1 VLLSLLQ
8 SWLNPA
14 LKYTTIEVA
23 NMFSK
28 LIDAAVNNRLL
39 VIFLLLGS
47 VGYAL
52 FVVPKLNLDAF
63 PDVTNVQVQINTEAQ
78 GLASEEVEQV
88 ITYPIE
94 AVMYALPDVEEVRS
108 ISRTGLSIVTVVF
121 KEGTD
126 IYFARQLV
134 FQKLQ
139 DVSQTVPVWAGTPK
153 VGPNTSGLGQVFQYI
168 LKSDVEANFD
178 AITLRALND
187 WVVKLML
194 MPVEGVTDILSY
206 GGEVRQYQ
214 VQINPEQ
221 LLSYGLHVDE
231 VVSAIEANNRNAG
244 GWYLP
249 QGDEQLV
256 IRGVG
261 WVPGGEDGLQAIA
274 AIPVKTVNGT
284 SVRVRD
290 VAVVE
295 FGGEIRQGAV
305 TMTERSENG
314 DIKQL
319 GEVVVGIVVKRFGA
333 NTKNTIND
341 VKSRLVI
348 VQKALPSG
356 VTIEP
361 FYDQSELID
370 KAVWTV
376 EKALLEA
383 FVLIIIVLLLFLMNV
398 RAATLV
404 LLSVPTSILAALAVM
419 QHYGISA
426 NLMSLGGLAI
436 AIGMMVD
443 GSVVMVENI
452 FKHLEKV
459 PDEKRSVALRV
470 TEASKEVA
478 RPVLFAVLII
488 LLVFTPLFALEGVEG
503 KMFTPMALS
512 ICFAM
517 FASLLV
523 AIFVMPVLATYVF
536 TKGIVHKDSPLLA
549 PIARAYH
556 DFLERA
562 LMARKVVIGGAA
574 MAFVLTLLTVPFLG
588 TEFVPELEEGT
599 LAIRITLAPSSS
611 LEFAKGVGEKLEKV
625 LINNFPEAIYV
636 SARTG
641 RSEIG
646 GDPEPVSN
654 VELFVGLKPVSEWT
668 SAGNREELQNLM
680 REKMEVVPGI
690 LISFTQPIA
699 MRVDELLSGV
709 KAALAIKLFGPDLKV
724 LAQKGREIETVAK
737 SVEGTR
743 DVEMEQIEGE
753 AQLVIRPDRSKLDR
767 FGIPV
772 DDVMTL
778 VADAIG
784 GASAGQV
791 ISGNERFD
799 IYVRL
804 AKNYRNNIEAIGS
817 LILQSPDGA
826 WVRLEDVAS
835 IGVEQGP
842 PMIKRDDVQRRVVIQ
857 SNIEGRDMGSIV
869 SELDQRIQS
878 EVNLP
883 PGYTVVFGGQFENQQ
898 RAQAKLMVVV
908 PLSLLMIFLLLYFA
922 FHSVGQAA
930 LIMLNVPMALI
941 GGILALLV
949 SGQYLSV
956 PSSIGFIALF
966 GVAVLNGVVL
976 VDAINRHLGD
986 SQDINEAIRNGAESR
1001 LRPVLMTA
1009 MIAALGLVPLLL
1021 ATGIGSE
1028 IQRPLAT
1035 VVVGGLV
1042 SSTLLTLFVLPCLYE
1057 RFSGSKVSANRGGW
1071 SPI

>member
-1 VLLSLLQ
+1 
-8 SWLNPA
+8 
-14 LKYTTIEVA
+14 
-23 NMFSK
+23 MSK
-28 LIDAAVNNRLL
+28 FIDMAVNNRLL
-39 VIFLLLGS
+39 ILMLLVGSMVYAIFI
-47 VGYAL
+47 
-52 FVVPKLNLDAF
+52 VPKLNLDAF

-78 GLASEEVEQV
+78 GLASEEVEQI

-94 AVMYALPDVEEVRS
+94 AVMYSLPDVEEVRS
-108 ISRTGLSIVTVVF
+108 ISKTGLSVITVVF

-139 DVSQTVPVWAGTPK
+139 DARQTVPTWAGTPK

-168 LKSDVEANFD
+168 IKSDPSAGYD
-178 AITLRALND
+178 ALTLRALND

-194 MPVEGVTDILSY
+194 MPVEGVTEILSY

-214 VQINPEQ
+214 VQINPEE
-221 LLSYGLHVDE
+221 LLSYGLHVND
-231 VVSAIEANNRNAG
+231 VVAAIEANNRNAG

-261 WVPGGEDGLQAIA
+261 WVPGGKDGLTAIA
-274 AIPVKTVNGT
+274 SIPVKTVNGT
-284 SVRVRD
+284 SIRVRD
-290 VAVVE
+290 VAKVE
-295 FGGEIRQGAV
+295 FGGEIRQGSV
-305 TMTERSENG
+305 TMMERVDDGS
-314 DIKQL
+314 IKQL
-319 GEVVVGIVVKRFGA
+319 GEVVVGIVLKRFGA
-333 NTKNTIND
+333 NTKNTIDD
-341 VKSRLVI
+341 VKERLKI
-348 VQKALPSG
+348 VQKSMPKG
-356 VTIEP
+356 VTIQP

-383 FVLIIIVLLLFLMNV
+383 FVLIIIILFLFLMNV
-398 RAATLV
+398 RAAALV
-404 LLSVPTSILAALAVM
+404 LLSVPISVLAALAVM

-459 PDEKRSVALRV
+459 KEGDHGIALRI
-470 TEASKEVA
+470 TEASKEVV

-523 AIFVMPVLATYVF
+523 AIFIMPVLATFVF
-536 TKGIVHKDSPLLA
+536 TKGIVHKESPVLA
-549 PIARAYH
+549 PIAQGYH
-556 DFLERA
+556 RLLGSA
-562 LMARKVVIGGAA
+562 LNARKKVIAGAA
-574 MAFVLTLLTVPFLG
+574 IAFVLTIAIVPFLG

-599 LAIRITLAPSSS
+599 LAIRVTLAPSSS
-611 LEFAKGVGEKLEKV
+611 LSYAKDMGEKLERV
-625 LINNFPEAIYV
+625 LIEHFPEVTYV
-636 SARTG
+636 SARVG
-641 RSEIG
+641 RAEIG

-654 VELFVGLKPVSEWT
+654 VELFVGLKPVKEWV
-668 SAGNREELQNLM
+668 SADDRPALQKLM
-680 REKMEVVPGI
+680 RKEMDVVPGI
-690 LISFTQPIA
+690 LVAFTQPIA
-699 MRVDELLSGV
+699 MRVDELISGV

-724 LAQKGREIETVAK
+724 LAEMGKKIEALTK
-737 SVEGTR
+737 NVEGTR
-743 DVEMEQIEGE
+743 DVAMEQIEGE
-753 AQLVIRPDRSKLDR
+753 AQLVVRPNRAKLDR
-767 FGIPV
+767 YGISV
-772 DDVMTL
+772 DDVMSL

-784 GASAGQV
+784 GANAGQV
-791 ISGNERFD
+791 ISGNERYN

-804 AKNYRNNIEAIGS
+804 AKDFRDSPEAIGG
-817 LILQSPDGA
+817 LILQAPDGA
-826 WVRLEDVAS
+826 WVRLEDVAD
-835 IGVEQGP
+835 IGIEQGP

-857 SNIEGRDMGSIV
+857 SNVEGRDMGSLV
-869 SELDQRIQS
+869 AELDRRIQD
-878 EVNLP
+878 EIDLP
-883 PGYTVVFGGQFENQQ
+883 AGYTVVFGGQFENQQ
-898 RAQAKLMVVV
+898 RAQAKLMIVV
-908 PLSLLMIFLLLYFA
+908 PLSLLMIFILLYFM
-922 FHSVGQAA
+922 FNSMGQAT

-941 GGILALLV
+941 GGILALWA

-976 VDAINRHLGD
+976 VDAINRHRHD
-986 SQDINEAIRNGAESR
+986 CKDIDEAIRHGAESR

-1009 MIAALGLVPLLL
+1009 MIAGFGLVPLLL

-1028 IQRPLAT
+1028 IQKPLAT
-1035 VVVGGLV
+1035 VVVGGLL
-1042 SSTLLTLFVLPCLYE
+1042 SSTLLTLFVLPCLYK
-1057 RFSGSKVSANRGGW
+1057 RFSREEV
-1071 SPI
+1071 

>member
-1 VLLSLLQ
+1 
-8 SWLNPA
+8 
-14 LKYTTIEVA
+14 
-23 NMFSK
+23 MFAK

-39 VIFLLLGS
+39 ILLLLLGS
-47 VGYAL
+47 MAYAI

-63 PDVTNVQVQINTEAQ
+63 PDVTNVQVQINTEAE
-78 GLASEEVEQV
+78 GLASEEVEQL

-108 ISRTGLSIVTVVF
+108 ISKTGLSVITVVF

-139 DVSQTVPVWAGTPK
+139 DASQTVPAWAGTPK
-153 VGPNTSGLGQVFQYI
+153 IGPNTSGLGQVFQYI
-168 LKSDVEANFD
+168 LKADPEAGFD
-178 AITLRALND
+178 ALTLRGLND

-194 MPVEGVTDILSY
+194 MPVEGVTEILSH

-214 VQINPEQ
+214 VQLNPEK
-221 LLSYGLHVDE
+221 LLSYDLHVDD
-231 VVSAIEANNRNAG
+231 VVTAIEANNRNAG

-261 WVPGGEDGLQAIA
+261 WVPGGEEGLAAIA
-274 AIPVKTVNGT
+274 AIPVKTVDGI
-284 SVRVRD
+284 SIRVRD
-290 VAVVE
+290 VASVE
-295 FGGEIRQGAV
+295 FGGEIRQGVV
-305 TMTERSENG
+305 TRTERLDDGS
-314 DIKQL
+314 IKQL
-319 GEVVVGIVVKRFGA
+319 GEVVVGIVMKRFGA
-333 NTKNTIND
+333 NTKNTIDD
-341 VKSRLVI
+341 VKSRLEI
-348 VQKALPSG
+348 VQKSMPEG
-356 VTIEP
+356 VTIQP
-361 FYDQSELID
+361 FYDQSDLID
-370 KAVWTV
+370 QAVWTV

-383 FVLIIIVLLLFLMNV
+383 FILIVIILLLFLMNV
-398 RAATLV
+398 RAAMLV
-404 LLSVPTSILAALAVM
+404 LLSVPISILAALAVM

-452 FKHLEKV
+452 FKHLEKTSKG
-459 PDEKRSVALRV
+459 DHGISLRI

-488 LLVFTPLFALEGVEG
+488 MLVFTPLFSLEGVEG

-536 TKGIVHKDSPLLA
+536 TKGVVHKDSPVLA

-556 DFLERA
+556 SLLQSA
-562 LMARKVVIGGAA
+562 LKRRKAVVGGAA
-574 MAFVLTLLTVPFLG
+574 AAFVATLMTVPFLG

-611 LEFAKGVGEKLEKV
+611 LGFAKDVGEKLEKV
-625 LINNFPEAIYV
+625 LIENFPETTYV

-641 RSEIG
+641 RGEIG

-654 VELFVGLKPVSEWT
+654 VELFVGLLPVSEWT
-668 SAGNREELQNLM
+668 SASNRKELQNLM
-680 REKMEVVPGI
+680 RKKMEVVPGI

-724 LAQKGREIETVAK
+724 LAAKGKEIEKLAR
-737 SVEGTR
+737 SVDGTR
-743 DVEMEQIEGE
+743 DVEMEQIAGE
-753 AQLVIRPDRSKLDR
+753 AQLVIHPDRSKLDR
-767 FGIPV
+767 YGIPV
-772 DDVMTL
+772 DDVMNL

-791 ISGNERFD
+791 ISGNERYD

-804 AKNYRNNIEAIGS
+804 AKDYRNNSEAIGS
-817 LILQSPDGA
+817 LILQAPDGA

-842 PMIKRDDVQRRVVIQ
+842 PMIKRDDVQRRIVIQ
-857 SNIEGRDMGSIV
+857 SNVEGRDMGSIV
-869 SELDQRIQS
+869 AELDQRIQN
-878 EVNLP
+878 EIELP
-883 PGYTVVFGGQFENQQ
+883 SGYTVVFGGQFENQQ
-898 RAQAKLMVVV
+898 RAQARLMIVV
-908 PLSLLMIFLLLYFA
+908 PLSLLMIFLLLYFM

-941 GGILALLV
+941 GGILALLA

-986 SQDINEAIRNGAESR
+986 CSDINKAIRSGAESR

-1009 MIAALGLVPLLL
+1009 MIAGLGLVPLLL

-1057 RFSGSKVSANRGGW
+1057 RFSNQVKRR
-1071 SPI
+1071 

>member
-1 VLLSLLQ
+1 
-8 SWLNPA
+8 
-14 LKYTTIEVA
+14 
-23 NMFSK
+23 MFSK

-39 VIFLLLGS
+39 ILLLLLGS
-47 VGYAL
+47 MAYAL

-78 GLASEEVEQV
+78 GLASEEVEQL

-108 ISRTGLSIVTVVF
+108 ISKTGLSVITVVF

-139 DVSQTVPVWAGTPK
+139 DASQTVPIWAGTAK
-153 VGPNTSGLGQVFQYI
+153 IGPNSSGLGQVFQYI
-168 LKSDVEANFD
+168 IKSDPDAGFD
-178 AITLRALND
+178 AMMLRSLND

-214 VQINPEQ
+214 VQLNPEQ
-221 LLSYGLHVDE
+221 LLSYNLHIDD
-231 VVSAIEANNRNAG
+231 VVKAIKANNRNAG
-244 GWYLP
+244 GWYLA

-261 WVPGGEDGLQAIA
+261 WVAGGTEGLKGIA
-274 AIPVKTVNGT
+274 AIPVKTVDGT
-284 SVRVRD
+284 SVRVSD
-290 VAVVE
+290 VATVG

-305 TMTERSENG
+305 TMTERDDDGKVTS
-314 DIKQL
+314 L
-319 GEVVVGIVVKRFGA
+319 GEVVVGIVLKRFGA
-333 NTKNTIND
+333 NTKNTIDD
-341 VKSRLVI
+341 VKSRLEI
-348 VQKALPSG
+348 VQKALPKG
-356 VTIEP
+356 VTIQP
-361 FYDQSELID
+361 FYDQSDLIN

-383 FVLIIIVLLLFLMNV
+383 FVLIIIVLFLFLMNM

-404 LLSVPTSILAALAVM
+404 LLSVPVSILTALGVM

-452 FKHLEKV
+452 FKHLEKT
-459 PDEKRSVALRV
+459 PAGDHGLINHQGIPLCI

-523 AIFVMPVLATYVF
+523 ALFVMPVLATYAF
-536 TKGIVHKDSPLLA
+536 TKGVVHKESPLLA
-549 PIARAYH
+549 PVSRAYH
-556 DFLERA
+556 GLLKAA
-562 LMARKVVIGGAA
+562 LKARKAVIGGAA
-574 MAFVLTLLTVPFLG
+574 AAFVLTLATVPFLG

-599 LAIRITLAPSSS
+599 LAIRITLAPSAS
-611 LEFAKGVGEKLEKV
+611 LAYARGVGEKLEHV
-625 LINNFPEAIYV
+625 LLSEFPEVTYA

-641 RSEIG
+641 RAEIG
-646 GDPEPVSN
+646 GDPEPASN
-654 VELFVGLKPVSEWT
+654 IEFYVGLKPVDEWT
-668 SAGNREELQNLM
+668 SASNRKELQSLM
-680 REKMEVVPGI
+680 RKKMEVVPGI

-724 LAQKGREIETVAK
+724 LAEMGKRIETVAK
-737 SVEGTR
+737 SVKGTR

-753 AQLVIRPDRSKLDR
+753 GQLVIRPDRSKLDQY
-767 FGIPV
+767 GIPV
-772 DDVMTL
+772 DDVMSL
-778 VADAIG
+778 VSDAIG

-791 ISGNERFD
+791 IQGNERYD

-804 AKNYRNNIEAIGS
+804 AKDYRHDIESIGS
-817 LILQSPDGA
+817 LILRSPSGA
-826 WVRLEDVAS
+826 WVRLEDVAT

-842 PMIKRDDVQRRVVIQ
+842 PMINRDDVQRRVVIQ
-857 SNIEGRDMGSIV
+857 SNVEGRDMGSLV
-869 SELDQRIQS
+869 AELDQRIQS
-878 EVNLP
+878 EVDLP

-898 RAQAKLMVVV
+898 RAQARLMVVV
-908 PLSLLMIFLLLYFA
+908 PLSLLLIFLLLYFA

-976 VDAINRHLGD
+976 VDAINRHLGEHELAD
-986 SQDINEAIRNGAESR
+986 AIRHGAESR

-1009 MIAALGLVPLLL
+1009 MIAALGLIPLLL

-1057 RFSGSKVSANRGGW
+1057 RFSSYRISTGQ
-1071 SPI
+1071 

>member
-1 VLLSLLQ
+1 
-8 SWLNPA
+8 
-14 LKYTTIEVA
+14 
-23 NMFSK
+23 MFSRI
-28 LIDAAVNNRLL
+28 IDIATHNRLL
-39 VIFLLLGS
+39 ILLLLLGS
-47 VGYAL
+47 MAYAM

-78 GLASEEVEQV
+78 GLASEEVEQL

-108 ISRTGLSIVTVVF
+108 ISKTGLSVITVVF

-139 DVSQTVPVWAGTPK
+139 DASQTVPVWAGTPK
-153 VGPNTSGLGQVFQYI
+153 IGPNTSGLGQVFQYI
-168 LKSDVEANFD
+168 IKSAPESDFD
-178 AITLRALND
+178 ALTLRALND

-194 MPVEGVTDILSY
+194 MPVEGVTEILSY

-214 VQINPEQ
+214 VQVNPER
-221 LLSYGLHVDE
+221 LLSYGLHVGD

-261 WVPGGEDGLQAIA
+261 WVPGGEDGLAAIA
-274 AIPVKTVNGT
+274 TIPVKTVGGI
-284 SVRVRD
+284 SIRVRD
-290 VAVVE
+290 VAQVE
-295 FGGEIRQGAV
+295 FGGQIRQGVV
-305 TMTERSENG
+305 TMTERLEDGTIN
-314 DIKQL
+314 QL
-319 GEVVVGIVVKRFGA
+319 GEVVVGIVMKRFGA
-333 NTKNTIND
+333 NTKNTIDD
-341 VKSRLVI
+341 VKSRLEI
-348 VQKALPSG
+348 VQKSMPEG
-356 VTIEP
+356 VTIQP
-361 FYDQSELID
+361 FYDQSDLID
-370 KAVWTV
+370 QAVWTV

-383 FVLIIIVLLLFLMNV
+383 FVLIVIILLLFLMNL
-398 RAATLV
+398 RAALLV
-404 LLSVPTSILAALAVM
+404 LLSVPISILAALAVM

-459 PDEKRSVALRV
+459 QHGDHGVALRIS
-470 TEASKEVA
+470 EASKEVA

-488 LLVFTPLFALEGVEG
+488 LLVFTPLFSLEGVEG
-503 KMFTPMALS
+503 KMFIPMALS

-523 AIFVMPVLATYVF
+523 ALFVMPVLATYVF
-536 TKGIVHKDSPLLA
+536 TKGVVHRKSPVLA

-556 DFLERA
+556 AMLKSA
-562 LMARKVVIGGAA
+562 LNMRKTVVAGAA
-574 MAFVLTLLTVPFLG
+574 LAFVATMATVPYLG

-599 LAIRITLAPSSS
+599 IAIRVTLAPSSS
-611 LEFAKGVGEKLEKV
+611 LAFAKDTGEKLERV
-625 LINNFPEAIYV
+625 LIENFPEVTYV

-641 RSEIG
+641 RAEIG

-654 VELFVGLKPVSEWT
+654 VEIFVGLLPVSEWT
-668 SAGNREELQNLM
+668 SATNRKALQSLM
-680 REKMEVVPGI
+680 REKMEVVPG
-690 LISFTQPIA
+690 LLVSFTQPIA

-724 LAQKGREIETVAK
+724 LAEKGKEIENLAR

-743 DVEMEQIEGE
+743 DVEMEQIAGE

-767 FGIPV
+767 YGIPV

-791 ISGNERFD
+791 IQGNERYD

-804 AKNYRNNIEAIGS
+804 DKNYRQNSEAIGS
-817 LILQSPDGA
+817 LILQSPGGA

-842 PMIKRDDVQRRVVIQ
+842 PMIKRDDVQRRIVIQ
-857 SNIEGRDMGSIV
+857 SNVEGRDMGSLV
-869 SELDQRIQS
+869 AELDQRIQS
-878 EVNLP
+878 EIDLP
-883 PGYTVVFGGQFENQQ
+883 TGYTVVFGGQFENQQ
-898 RAQAKLMVVV
+898 RAQAKLMIVV
-908 PLSLLMIFLLLYFA
+908 PLSLLMIFLLLYFM
-922 FHSVGQAA
+922 FNSVGQAG

-976 VDAINRHLGD
+976 VDAINRHIGD
-986 SQDINEAIRNGAESR
+986 CRSLNEAIRLGAESR

-1009 MIAALGLVPLLL
+1009 MIAGLGLVPLLL

-1028 IQRPLAT
+1028 IQKPLAT

-1057 RFSGSKVSANRGGW
+1057 LFTKNKERAS
-1071 SPI
+1071 

>member
-1 VLLSLLQ
+1 
-8 SWLNPA
+8 
-14 LKYTTIEVA
+14 
-23 NMFSK
+23 MFSK
-28 LIDAAVNNRLL
+28 LIDTAVNNRLL
-39 VIFLLLGS
+39 ILLLLLGS
-47 VGYAL
+47 MAYAL

-78 GLASEEVEQV
+78 GLASEEVEQL

-108 ISRTGLSIVTVVF
+108 ISKTGLSVITVVF

-139 DVSQTVPVWAGTPK
+139 DASQTIPAWAGTPK
-153 VGPNTSGLGQVFQYI
+153 IGPNTSGLGQVFQYI
-168 LKSDVEANFD
+168 IKSAPEAGYD

-214 VQINPEQ
+214 VQLNPEQ
-221 LLSYGLHVDE
+221 LLSYNLHVDD
-231 VVSAIEANNRNAG
+231 VVRAIEANNRNAG

-261 WVPGGEDGLQAIA
+261 WVPGGKDGLDAIS
-274 AIPVKTVNGT
+274 AIPLKTVGGT

-290 VAVVE
+290 VATVE

-305 TMTERSENG
+305 TMTERTADGKIIS
-314 DIKQL
+314 L
-319 GEVVVGIVVKRFGA
+319 GEVVVGITLKRFGA
-333 NTKNTIND
+333 NTKNTIDD
-341 VKSRLVI
+341 VKSRLEI
-348 VQKALPSG
+348 VQKALPDG
-356 VTIEP
+356 VTIQP
-361 FYDQSELID
+361 FYDQSDLIN

-383 FVLIIIVLLLFLMNV
+383 FILIIIVLFLFLMNM

-404 LLSVPTSILAALAVM
+404 LLSVPISILAALAVM
-419 QHYGISA
+419 QHFGISA

-452 FKHLEKV
+452 FKHLE
-459 PDEKRSVALRV
+459 RV
-470 TEASKEVA
+470 REGDHGIDLLITEAAREVA

-488 LLVFTPLFALEGVEG
+488 LLVFTPLFSLEGVEG

-523 AIFVMPVLATYVF
+523 AIFVMPVLATYAF
-536 TKGIVHKDSPLLA
+536 TKGVVHKESPVLE

-556 DFLERA
+556 DLLKTA
-562 LMARKVVIGGAA
+562 LKRRKKVVGGAA
-574 MAFVLTLLTVPFLG
+574 AAFVLTLATVPFLG

-611 LEFAKGVGEKLEKV
+611 LGFARGIGEKLEKV
-625 LINNFPEAIYV
+625 LISNFPEVTYV

-668 SAGNREELQNLM
+668 SADDRMELQNLM
-680 REKMEVVPGI
+680 RERMEVVPGV

-724 LAQKGREIETVAK
+724 LAEMGRNIETLAK
-737 SVEGTR
+737 NVNGTR

-804 AKNYRNNIEAIGS
+804 AEDYRNNIEAVGS
-817 LILQSPDGA
+817 LILQSPGGA
-826 WVRLEDVAS
+826 WVRLEDVAT

-857 SNIEGRDMGSIV
+857 SNVEGRDMGTLV
-869 SELDQRIQS
+869 AELDQRIQT
-878 EVNLP
+878 EIDLP

-922 FHSVGQAA
+922 FHSIGQAA

-941 GGILALLV
+941 GGILALLI

-976 VDAINRHLGD
+976 VDAINRHIGD
-986 SQDINEAIRNGAESR
+986 ISDVNEAIRLGAESR

-1009 MIAALGLVPLLL
+1009 MIAALGLLPLLL

-1057 RFSGSKVSANRGGW
+1057 RFSGNKAAAGNGE
-1071 SPI
+1071 

>member
-1 VLLSLLQ
+1 
-8 SWLNPA
+8 
-14 LKYTTIEVA
+14 
-23 NMFSK
+23 MSK
-28 LIDAAVNNRLL
+28 FIDMAVNNRLL
-39 VIFLLLGS
+39 ILMLLVGSMVYAIFI
-47 VGYAL
+47 
-52 FVVPKLNLDAF
+52 VPKLNLDAF

-78 GLASEEVEQV
+78 GLASEEVEQI

-94 AVMYALPDVEEVRS
+94 AVMYSLPDVEEVRS
-108 ISRTGLSIVTVVF
+108 ISKTGLSVITVVF

-139 DVSQTVPVWAGTPK
+139 DARQTVPTWAGTPK

-168 LKSDVEANFD
+168 IKSDPSAGYD
-178 AITLRALND
+178 ALTLRALND

-194 MPVEGVTDILSY
+194 MPVEGVTEILSY

-214 VQINPEQ
+214 VQINPEE
-221 LLSYGLHVDE
+221 LLSYGLHVND
-231 VVSAIEANNRNAG
+231 VVAAIEANNRNAG

-261 WVPGGEDGLQAIA
+261 WVPGGKDGLAAIA
-274 AIPVKTVNGT
+274 SIPVKTVNGT
-284 SVRVRD
+284 SIRVRD
-290 VAVVE
+290 VAKVE
-295 FGGEIRQGAV
+295 FGGEIRQGSV
-305 TMTERSENG
+305 TMMERVDDGS
-314 DIKQL
+314 IKQL
-319 GEVVVGIVVKRFGA
+319 GEVVVGIVLKRFGA
-333 NTKNTIND
+333 NTKNTIDD
-341 VKSRLVI
+341 VKERLKI
-348 VQKALPSG
+348 VQKSMPKG
-356 VTIEP
+356 VTIQP

-383 FVLIIIVLLLFLMNV
+383 FVLIIIILFLFLMNV
-398 RAATLV
+398 RAAALV
-404 LLSVPTSILAALAVM
+404 LLSVPISVLAALAVM

-459 PDEKRSVALRV
+459 KEGDHGIALRI
-470 TEASKEVA
+470 TEASKEVV

-523 AIFVMPVLATYVF
+523 AIFIMPVLATFVF
-536 TKGIVHKDSPLLA
+536 TKGIVHKESPVLA
-549 PIARAYH
+549 PIAQGYH
-556 DFLERA
+556 RLLASA
-562 LMARKVVIGGAA
+562 LNARKKVIAGAA
-574 MAFVLTLLTVPFLG
+574 IAFVLTIAIVPFLG

-599 LAIRITLAPSSS
+599 LAIRVTLAPSSS
-611 LEFAKGVGEKLEKV
+611 LSYAKDMGEKLERV
-625 LINNFPEAIYV
+625 LIEHFPEVTYV
-636 SARTG
+636 SARVG
-641 RSEIG
+641 RAEIG

-654 VELFVGLKPVSEWT
+654 VELFVGLKPVKEWV
-668 SAGNREELQNLM
+668 SADDRPALQKLM
-680 REKMEVVPGI
+680 RKEMDVVPGI
-690 LISFTQPIA
+690 LVAFTQPIA
-699 MRVDELLSGV
+699 MRVDELISGV

-724 LAQKGREIETVAK
+724 LAEMGKKIETLTK

-743 DVEMEQIEGE
+743 DVAMEQIEGE
-753 AQLVIRPDRSKLDR
+753 AQLVVRPNRAKLDR
-767 FGIPV
+767 YGISV
-772 DDVMTL
+772 NDVMSL

-784 GASAGQV
+784 GANAGQV
-791 ISGNERFD
+791 ISGNERYN

-804 AKNYRNNIEAIGS
+804 AKDFRDSPEAIGS
-817 LILQSPDGA
+817 LILQAPDGA
-826 WVRLEDVAS
+826 WVRLEDVAD

-857 SNIEGRDMGSIV
+857 SNVEDRDMGSLV
-869 SELDQRIQS
+869 AELDRRIQD
-878 EVNLP
+878 EINLP
-883 PGYTVVFGGQFENQQ
+883 AGYTVVFGGQFENQQ
-898 RAQAKLMVVV
+898 RAQAKLMIVV
-908 PLSLLMIFLLLYFA
+908 PLSLLMIFLLLYFM
-922 FHSVGQAA
+922 FHSVGQAT

-941 GGILALLV
+941 GGILALWA

-976 VDAINRHLGD
+976 VDAINRHRHD
-986 SQDINEAIRNGAESR
+986 CKDMDEAIRHGAESR

-1009 MIAALGLVPLLL
+1009 MIAGLGLVPLLL

-1028 IQRPLAT
+1028 IQKPLAT
-1035 VVVGGLV
+1035 VVVGGLL
-1042 SSTLLTLFVLPCLYE
+1042 SSTLLTLFVLPCLYK
-1057 RFSGSKVSANRGGW
+1057 RFSREEV
-1071 SPI
+1071 

>member
-1 VLLSLLQ
+1 
-8 SWLNPA
+8 
-14 LKYTTIEVA
+14 
-23 NMFSK
+23 MFSK
-28 LIDAAVNNRLL
+28 IIDAATQNRFLILLLL
-39 VIFLLLGS
+39 VGS
-47 VGYAL
+47 MAYAM

-78 GLASEEVEQV
+78 GLASEEVEQL

-108 ISRTGLSIVTVVF
+108 ISKTGLSVVTVSF

-139 DVSQTVPVWAGTPK
+139 DASQTVPAWAGTPK
-153 VGPNTSGLGQVFQYI
+153 IGPNTSGLGQVFQYI
-168 LKSDVEANFD
+168 IKSSPETNYD
-178 AITLRALND
+178 ALTLRALND

-194 MPVEGVTDILSY
+194 MPVEGVTEILSY

-214 VQINPEQ
+214 VQINPDQ
-221 LLSYGLHVDE
+221 LLSYGLHVND
-231 VVSAIEANNRNAG
+231 VSAAIEANNRNAG
-244 GWYLP
+244 GWYLQ

-261 WVPGGEDGLQAIA
+261 WVPGGDDGLKAISA
-274 AIPVKTVNGT
+274 MPIKTVDGI
-284 SVRVRD
+284 SIRVRD
-290 VAVVE
+290 VAKVE

-305 TMTERSENG
+305 TMTERVDDGS
-314 DIKQL
+314 IKSL
-319 GEVVVGIVVKRFGA
+319 GEVVVGIVMKRFGA
-333 NTKNTIND
+333 NTKNTIDD
-341 VKSRLVI
+341 VKSRLEI
-348 VQKALPSG
+348 VQKSMPQG
-356 VTIEP
+356 VTIQP
-361 FYDQSELID
+361 FYDQSDLID

-383 FVLIIIVLLLFLMNV
+383 FILIIIVLLLFLMNV
-398 RAATLV
+398 RAAVLV
-404 LLSVPTSILAALAVM
+404 LLSVPISILSALAVM
-419 QHYGISA
+419 EYYGISA

-459 PDEKRSVALRV
+459 REGDHDIALTIV
-470 TEASKEVA
+470 EAAKEVA

-523 AIFVMPVLATYVF
+523 ALFVMPVLATYVF
-536 TKGIVHKDSPLLA
+536 TKGVVHKDSPILK
-549 PIARAYH
+549 PIANMYH
-556 DFLERA
+556 KLLTQA
-562 LMARKVVIGGAA
+562 LQARKAVVGGAVV
-574 MAFVLTLLTVPFLG
+574 AFVLTMITVPFLG

-599 LAIRITLAPSSS
+599 IAVRVTLAPSSS
-611 LEFAKGVGEKLEKV
+611 LPFAKATGEKLEKV
-625 LINNFPEAIYV
+625 LIENFPEVTYV

-641 RSEIG
+641 RAEIG
-646 GDPEPVSN
+646 GDPEPTSN
-654 VELFVGLKPVSEWT
+654 VEIFIGLKPIHEWT
-668 SAGNREELQNLM
+668 SADNRQDLQVLM
-680 REKMEVVPGI
+680 REKMEVVPGL

-724 LAQKGREIETVAK
+724 LAEKGKEIEKLTQ
-737 SVEGTR
+737 SVQGAR
-743 DVEMEQIEGE
+743 DVEMEQIAGE
-753 AQLVIRPDRSKLDR
+753 AQLVIRPDRNKLDR
-767 FGIPV
+767 YGIPV
-772 DDVMTL
+772 DDVMRL

-791 ISGNERFD
+791 ISGNERND

-804 AKNYRNNIEAIGS
+804 EQSYRDNTEAIGA
-817 LILQSPDGA
+817 LILQTASGA

-835 IGVEQGP
+835 IAVEQGS
-842 PMIKRDDVQRRVVIQ
+842 PMIKRDDVQRRIVIQ
-857 SNIEGRDMGSIV
+857 SNVEGRDMGSIV
-869 SELDQRIQS
+869 AELDSRIQN
-878 EVNLP
+878 EIELP
-883 PGYTVVFGGQFENQQ
+883 AGYTVVFGGQFENQQ
-898 RAQAKLMVVV
+898 RAQAKLMIVV
-908 PLSLLMIFLLLYFA
+908 PLSLLMIFLLLYFM
-922 FHSVGQAA
+922 FHSMGQAT

-941 GGILALLV
+941 GGILALFF

-976 VDAINRHLGD
+976 VDAINRHIRD
-986 SQDINEAIRNGAESR
+986 SEVINDAIRRGSESR

-1009 MIAALGLVPLLL
+1009 LIAGLGLIPLLL

-1028 IQRPLAT
+1028 IQKPLAT
-1035 VVVGGLV
+1035 VVVGGLI
-1042 SSTLLTLFVLPCLYE
+1042 SSTLLTLFVLPCLYAF
-1057 RFSGSKVSANRGGW
+1057 FSRGV
-1071 SPI
+1071 IDDRR

>member
-1 VLLSLLQ
+1 
-8 SWLNPA
+8 
-14 LKYTTIEVA
+14 
-23 NMFSK
+23 MFSK
-28 LIDAAVNNRLL
+28 LIDAAISNRLL
-39 VIFLLLGS
+39 VMLLLLGS
-47 VGYAL
+47 VGYAA

-78 GLASEEVEQV
+78 GLASEEVEQL

-94 AVMYALPDVEEVRS
+94 AVMYSLPDVEEVRS
-108 ISRTGLSIVTVVF
+108 ISKTGLSVITVVF

-126 IYFARQLV
+126 IYFARQLIS
-134 FQKLQ
+134 QKLQ
-139 DVSQTVPVWAGTPK
+139 DARQNVPAWAGTPK
-153 VGPNTSGLGQVFQYI
+153 IGPNTSGLGQVFQYI
-168 LKSDVEANFD
+168 IKSAPEAGYD
-178 AITLRALND
+178 ALTLRALND

-214 VQINPEQ
+214 VQLHPDQ
-221 LLSYGLHVDE
+221 LLSYHLHAND
-231 VVSAIEANNRNAG
+231 VVKAIEANNRNAG

-261 WVPGGEDGLQAIA
+261 WIPGGEDGLKSIA
-274 AIPVKTVNGT
+274 SIPVKTINGT

-290 VAVVE
+290 VAKVV

-305 TMTERSENG
+305 TMTERADDGSV
-314 DIKQL
+314 KSL
-319 GEVVVGIVVKRFGA
+319 GEVVVGIVLKRFGA
-333 NTKNTIND
+333 NTKNTIDD
-341 VKSRLVI
+341 VKARLDI
-348 VQKALPSG
+348 VQKALPKG
-356 VTIEP
+356 VIIQP
-361 FYDQSELID
+361 FYDQSELIN

-383 FVLIIIVLLLFLMNV
+383 FVLIVIVLFLFLMNL

-404 LLSVPTSILAALAVM
+404 LLSVPISVLSALAVM
-419 QHYGISA
+419 QYYGISA

-452 FKHLEKV
+452 FKHLERV
-459 PDEKRSVALRV
+459 REDAHGIALLI
-470 TEASKEVA
+470 TEAAREVA

-536 TKGIVHKDSPLLA
+536 TKGVTHKPSPILEPIVRIYHMLLV
-549 PIARAYH
+549 
-556 DFLERA
+556 RA
-562 LMARKVVIGGAA
+562 LSHSKKVVGGAA
-574 MAFVLTLLTVPFLG
+574 IAFVLTLAVVPFLG

-599 LAIRITLAPSSS
+599 LAIRVTLAPSSS
-611 LEFAKGVGEKLEKV
+611 LEYAKGVGEKLEKI
-625 LINNFPEAIYV
+625 LLKGFPEVTYV

-641 RSEIG
+641 RAEIG

-654 VELFVGLKPVSEWT
+654 VELFIGLKPVSEWK
-668 SAGNREELQNLM
+668 SAGDRQELQKLM
-680 REKMEVVPGI
+680 REKMDIVPGI

-709 KAALAIKLFGPDLKV
+709 KAALAIKLFGPDLSV
-724 LAQKGREIETVAK
+724 LAKKGKEIEKLAR

-767 FGIPV
+767 YGIPV
-772 DDVMTL
+772 DDVMSL

-784 GASAGQV
+784 GAIAGQV
-791 ISGNERFD
+791 IQSSERNN

-804 AKNYRNNIEAIGS
+804 AKAYRDNSEVIGK

-826 WVRLEDVAS
+826 WVRLQDVAS

-857 SNIEGRDMGSIV
+857 SNVEGRDMGSLV
-869 SELDQRIQS
+869 AELDQRIQS
-878 EVNLP
+878 EVKLP
-883 PGYTVVFGGQFENQQ
+883 PGYSVVFGGQFENQQ
-898 RAQAKLMVVV
+898 RAQARLMIVV
-908 PLSLLMIFLLLYFA
+908 PLSLLMIFLLLYFM
-922 FHSVGQAA
+922 FHSIGQAA

-941 GGILALLV
+941 GGILALFV

-966 GVAVLNGVVL
+966 GLAVLNGVVL
-976 VDAINRHLGD
+976 VDSINRHVGASSD
-986 SQDINEAIRNGAESR
+986 VDEAVRLGAESR

-1009 MIAALGLVPLLL
+1009 MIAAFGLIPLLL

-1042 SSTLLTLFVLPCLYE
+1042 SSTALTLFVLPCLYPF
-1057 RFSGSKVSANRGGW
+1057 FSRQENMEELS
-1071 SPI
+1071 

>member
-1 VLLSLLQ
+1 ML
-8 SWLNPA
+8 
-14 LKYTTIEVA
+14 
-23 NMFSK
+23 SK
-28 LIDAAVNNRLL
+28 LIDLTIHNRLL
-39 VIFLLLGS
+39 ILLLLSGS
-47 VGYAL
+47 MAYAI

-63 PDVTNVQVQINTEAQ
+63 PDVTNVQVQINTEAE
-78 GLASEEVEQV
+78 GLASEEVEQL

-108 ISRTGLSIVTVVF
+108 ISKTGLSVITVVF
-121 KEGTD
+121 KEGTG

-139 DVSQTVPVWAGTPK
+139 DASQTIPAWAGTPK
-153 VGPNTSGLGQVFQYI
+153 IGPNTSGLGQVFQYI
-168 LKSDVEANFD
+168 IKSTPEADFD
-178 AITLRALND
+178 ALTLRALND

-194 MPVEGVTDILSY
+194 MPVEGVTEILSY

-214 VQINPEQ
+214 VQVNPEQ
-221 LLSYGLHVDE
+221 LLSYDLHVED
-231 VVSAIEANNRNAG
+231 VVTAIEANNRNAG

-261 WVPGGEDGLQAIA
+261 WVPGGEAGLQAIST
-274 AIPVKTVNGT
+274 IPVKTVDGI
-284 SVRVRD
+284 SIRVRD
-290 VAVVE
+290 VANVE
-295 FGGEIRQGAV
+295 FGGEIRQGVV
-305 TMTERSENG
+305 TMTERLDDGS
-314 DIKQL
+314 IKQL
-319 GEVVVGIVVKRFGA
+319 GEVVVGIVMKRFGA
-333 NTKNTIND
+333 NTKNTID
-341 VKSRLVI
+341 DIKSRLEI
-348 VQKALPSG
+348 VQKSMPEG
-356 VTIEP
+356 VIIQP
-361 FYDQSELID
+361 FYDQSDLID

-383 FVLIIIVLLLFLMNV
+383 FVLIVIILLLFLMNL
-398 RAATLV
+398 RAAMLV
-404 LLSVPTSILAALAVM
+404 LLSVPISILAALAVM

-452 FKHLEKV
+452 FKHLERA
-459 PDEKRSVALRV
+459 PEGDHGIALRI
-470 TEASKEVA
+470 TEASKEVV

-488 LLVFTPLFALEGVEG
+488 MLVFTPLFSLEGVEG
-503 KMFTPMALS
+503 KMFIPMALS

-536 TKGIVHKDSPLLA
+536 TKGIVHKESPVLA

-556 DFLERA
+556 SLLKSA
-562 LMARKVVIGGAA
+562 LKTRKAVVGGAA
-574 MAFVLTLLTVPFLG
+574 VAFVLTLATVPFLG

-611 LEFAKGVGEKLEKV
+611 LGFAKEVGEKLERV
-625 LINNFPEAIYV
+625 LIENFPETTYV

-641 RSEIG
+641 RAEIG

-654 VELFVGLKPVSEWT
+654 VELFVGLLPVSEWT
-668 SAGNREELQNLM
+668 SASNRKELQNLM

-724 LAQKGREIETVAK
+724 LAEKGKEIEKLAR
-737 SVEGTR
+737 SIEGTR
-743 DVEMEQIEGE
+743 DVAMEQIAGE

-767 FGIPV
+767 YGIPV

-778 VADAIG
+778 IADAIG

-791 ISGNERFD
+791 IQGNERYD

-804 AKNYRNNIEAIGS
+804 DKSYRNNSEAIGS
-817 LILQSPDGA
+817 LILQAPGGA

-835 IGVEQGP
+835 ISVEQGP
-842 PMIKRDDVQRRVVIQ
+842 PMIKRDDVQRRIVIQ
-857 SNIEGRDMGSIV
+857 SNVEGRDMGSLV
-869 SELDQRIQS
+869 AELDQRIQS
-878 EVNLP
+878 EIDLP
-883 PGYTVVFGGQFENQQ
+883 TGYTVVFGGQFENQQ
-898 RAQAKLMVVV
+898 RAQVKLMVVV
-908 PLSLLMIFLLLYFA
+908 PLSLLMIFLLLYFM

-956 PSSIGFIALF
+956 PSSVGFIALF

-986 SQDINEAIRNGAESR
+986 SSDLNEAIRNGAESR

-1009 MIAALGLVPLLL
+1009 MIAGLGLVPLLL

-1035 VVVGGLV
+1035 VVVGGLI

-1057 RFSGSKVSANRGGW
+1057 RFGGNRAMVNREG
-1071 SPI
+1071 

>member
-1 VLLSLLQ
+1 
-8 SWLNPA
+8 
-14 LKYTTIEVA
+14 
-23 NMFSK
+23 MFSK
-28 LIDAAVNNRLL
+28 VIDAAVNNRLL
-39 VIFLLLGS
+39 ILMLLVGS
-47 VGYAL
+47 MVYAA
-52 FVVPKLNLDAF
+52 FVVPQLNLDAF

-78 GLASEEVEQV
+78 GLASEEVEQL

-94 AVMYALPDVEEVRS
+94 AVMYSLPDVEEVRS
-108 ISRTGLSIVTVVF
+108 TSKTGLSVITVVF

-139 DVSQTVPVWAGTPK
+139 DARQTVPSWAGVPK
-153 VGPNTSGLGQVFQYI
+153 IGPNTSGLGQVFQYI
-168 LKSDVEANFD
+168 IKADPAAGYSAM
-178 AITLRALND
+178 TLRALND

-214 VQINPEQ
+214 VNLDAEH
-221 LLSYGLHVDE
+221 LLSYKLHVAD
-231 VVSAIEANNRNAG
+231 VVKAVQTNNRNAG

-261 WVPGGEDGLQAIA
+261 WIPSGKQGLNAIA
-274 AIPVKTVNGT
+274 AIPVKTLNGI
-284 SVRVRD
+284 VIRVRD
-290 VAVVE
+290 VATVS
-295 FGGEIRQGAV
+295 FGGAIRQGAV
-305 TMTERSENG
+305 TMMERDSDG
-314 DIKQL
+314 KAKPL
-319 GEVVVGIVVKRFGA
+319 GEVVVGIVLKRFGS
-333 NTKNTIND
+333 NTKNTIDD
-341 VKSRLVI
+341 VKERLEI
-348 VQKALPSG
+348 VQKSMPKG
-356 VTIEP
+356 VTIQP
-361 FYDQSELID
+361 FYDQSDLINQ
-370 KAVWTV
+370 AVWTV

-383 FVLIIIVLLLFLMNV
+383 FVLIIIILFLFLMNV

-404 LLSVPTSILAALAVM
+404 LLSVPISILSALAVM

-452 FKHLEKV
+452 FKHLEKT
-459 PDEKRSVALRV
+459 PEGDHGMALRI
-470 TEASKEVA
+470 TEAAKEVA

-488 LLVFTPLFALEGVEG
+488 LLVFTPLFSLEGVEG

-523 AIFVMPVLATYVF
+523 ALFVMPVLATFVF
-536 TKGIVHKDSPLLA
+536 TQGIKHRPSPILV
-549 PIARAYH
+549 PIAAAYH
-556 DFLERA
+556 AMLRIA
-562 LMARKVVIGGAA
+562 LRFRKTVVTSAA
-574 MAFVLTLLTVPFLG
+574 IAFVATLAVVPFLG

-599 LAIRITLAPSSS
+599 LAIRVTLAPSSS
-611 LEFAKGVGEKLEKV
+611 LNYAKEMGEKLERV
-625 LINNFPEAIYV
+625 LIEGFPEITYV

-641 RSEIG
+641 RAEIG

-654 VELFVGLKPVSEWT
+654 VELFVGLKPIEAWA
-668 SAGNREELQNLM
+668 SASDRPALQHLM
-680 REKMEVVPGI
+680 REKMEVVPGV
-690 LISFTQPIA
+690 LIAFTQPIA

-709 KAALAIKLFGPDLKV
+709 KAALAIKLFGADLKV
-724 LAQKGREIETVAK
+724 LAAKGKEIETLTK
-737 SVEGTR
+737 SIEGTR
-743 DVEMEQIEGE
+743 DVAMEQIEGE
-753 AQLVIRPDRSKLDR
+753 AQLVIRPDRNKLDR
-767 FGIPV
+767 YGIPI

-791 ISGNERFD
+791 IAGNERYD

-804 AKNYRNNIEAIGS
+804 DQAFRHNTEAIGA
-817 LILQSPDGA
+817 LIIQAPDGA
-826 WVRLEDVAS
+826 WVRLKDVAS
-835 IGVEQGP
+835 IAVEQGP

-857 SNIEGRDMGSIV
+857 SNVQDRDMGSLV
-869 SELDQRIQS
+869 AELDQRIQS
-878 EVNLP
+878 DIDLP
-883 PGYTVVFGGQFENQQ
+883 SGYTVVFGGQFENQQ
-898 RAQAKLMVVV
+898 RAQARLMIVV
-908 PLSLLMIFLLLYFA
+908 PLSLLMIFILLYFM
-922 FHSVGQAA
+922 FHSMGQAT

-941 GGILALLV
+941 GGILALWL

-976 VDAINRHLGD
+976 VDAINRHRHD
-986 SQDINEAIRNGAESR
+986 SKNTDEAICLGAESR

-1009 MIAALGLVPLLL
+1009 MIAGLGLIPLLL

-1028 IQRPLAT
+1028 IQKPLAT
-1035 VVVGGLV
+1035 VVVGGLL

-1057 RFSGSKVSANRGGW
+1057 LFSRRKAA
-1071 SPI
+1071 

>member
-1 VLLSLLQ
+1 
-8 SWLNPA
+8 
-14 LKYTTIEVA
+14 
-23 NMFSK
+23 MSK
-28 LIDAAVNNRLL
+28 FIDMAVNNRLL
-39 VIFLLLGS
+39 ILMLLVGSMVYAIFI
-47 VGYAL
+47 
-52 FVVPKLNLDAF
+52 VPKLNLDAF

-78 GLASEEVEQV
+78 GLASEEVEQI

-94 AVMYALPDVEEVRS
+94 AVMYSLPDVEEVRS
-108 ISRTGLSIVTVVF
+108 ISKTGLSVITVVF

-139 DVSQTVPVWAGTPK
+139 DARQTVPTWAGTPK

-168 LKSDVEANFD
+168 IKSDPSAGYD
-178 AITLRALND
+178 ALTLRALND

-194 MPVEGVTDILSY
+194 MPVEGVTEILSY

-214 VQINPEQ
+214 VQINPEE
-221 LLSYGLHVDE
+221 LLSYGLHVND
-231 VVSAIEANNRNAG
+231 VVAAIEANNRNAG

-261 WVPGGEDGLQAIA
+261 WVPGGKDGLAAIA
-274 AIPVKTVNGT
+274 SIPVKTVNGT
-284 SVRVRD
+284 SIRVRD
-290 VAVVE
+290 VAKVE
-295 FGGEIRQGAV
+295 FGGEIRQGSV
-305 TMTERSENG
+305 TMMERVDDGS
-314 DIKQL
+314 IKQL
-319 GEVVVGIVVKRFGA
+319 GEVVVGIVLKRFGA
-333 NTKNTIND
+333 NTKNTIDD
-341 VKSRLVI
+341 VKERLKI
-348 VQKALPSG
+348 VQKSMPKG
-356 VTIEP
+356 VTIQP

-383 FVLIIIVLLLFLMNV
+383 FVLIIIILFLFLMNV
-398 RAATLV
+398 RAAALV
-404 LLSVPTSILAALAVM
+404 LLSVPISVLAALAVM

-459 PDEKRSVALRV
+459 KEGDHGIALRI
-470 TEASKEVA
+470 TEASKEVV

-523 AIFVMPVLATYVF
+523 AIFIMPVLATFVF
-536 TKGIVHKDSPLLA
+536 TKGIVHKESPVLA
-549 PIARAYH
+549 PIAQGYH
-556 DFLERA
+556 RLLGSA
-562 LMARKVVIGGAA
+562 LNARKKVIAGAA
-574 MAFVLTLLTVPFLG
+574 IAFVLTIAIVPFLG

-599 LAIRITLAPSSS
+599 LAIRVTLAPSSS
-611 LEFAKGVGEKLEKV
+611 LSYAKDMGEKLERV
-625 LINNFPEAIYV
+625 LIEHFPEVTYV
-636 SARTG
+636 SARVG
-641 RSEIG
+641 RAEIG

-654 VELFVGLKPVSEWT
+654 VELFVGLKPVKEWV
-668 SAGNREELQNLM
+668 SADDRPALQKLM
-680 REKMEVVPGI
+680 RKEMDVVPGI
-690 LISFTQPIA
+690 LVAFTQPIA
-699 MRVDELLSGV
+699 MRVDELISGV

-724 LAQKGREIETVAK
+724 LAEMGKKIETLTK

-743 DVEMEQIEGE
+743 DVAMEQIEGE
-753 AQLVIRPDRSKLDR
+753 AQLVVRPNRVKLDR
-767 FGIPV
+767 YGISV
-772 DDVMTL
+772 NDVMSL

-784 GASAGQV
+784 GANAGQV
-791 ISGNERFD
+791 ISGNERYN

-804 AKNYRNNIEAIGS
+804 AKDFRDSPEAIGS
-817 LILQSPDGA
+817 LILQAPDGA
-826 WVRLEDVAS
+826 WVRLEDVAD

-857 SNIEGRDMGSIV
+857 SNVEDRDMGSLV
-869 SELDQRIQS
+869 AELDRRIQD
-878 EVNLP
+878 EINLP
-883 PGYTVVFGGQFENQQ
+883 AGYTVVFGGQFENQQ
-898 RAQAKLMVVV
+898 RAQAKLMIVV
-908 PLSLLMIFLLLYFA
+908 PLSLLMIFLLLYFM
-922 FHSVGQAA
+922 FHSVGQAT

-941 GGILALLV
+941 GGILALWA

-976 VDAINRHLGD
+976 VDAINRHRHD
-986 SQDINEAIRNGAESR
+986 CKDMDEAIRHGAESR

-1009 MIAALGLVPLLL
+1009 MIAGLGLVPLLL

-1028 IQRPLAT
+1028 IQKPLAT
-1035 VVVGGLV
+1035 VVVGGLL
-1042 SSTLLTLFVLPCLYE
+1042 SSTLLTLFVLPCLYK
-1057 RFSGSKVSANRGGW
+1057 RFSREEV
-1071 SPI
+1071 

>member
-1 VLLSLLQ
+1 
-8 SWLNPA
+8 
-14 LKYTTIEVA
+14 
-23 NMFSK
+23 MSK
-28 LIDAAVNNRLL
+28 LIDIAVNNRLL
-39 VIFLLLGS
+39 ILMLLIGS
-47 VGYAL
+47 MVYAL
-52 FVVPKLNLDAF
+52 FIVPKLNLDAF

-78 GLASEEVEQV
+78 GLASEEVEQI

-94 AVMYALPDVEEVRS
+94 AVMYSLPDVEEVRS
-108 ISRTGLSIVTVVF
+108 ISKTGLSVITVVF

-139 DVSQTVPVWAGTPK
+139 DAKQTVPAWAGTPK

-168 LKSDVEANFD
+168 IKAAPEAGYN
-178 AITLRALND
+178 ALTLRALND

-214 VQINPEQ
+214 VQLNAEQ
-221 LLSYGLHVDE
+221 LLSYNLHVAD
-231 VVSAIEANNRNAG
+231 VVKAIEANNRNAG

-261 WVPGGEDGLQAIA
+261 WVPGGKDGLTAIA

-290 VAVVE
+290 VASVV
-295 FGGEIRQGAV
+295 FGGEIRQGSV
-305 TMTERSENG
+305 TMTERAADGS
-314 DIKQL
+314 IKQL
-319 GEVVVGIVVKRFGA
+319 GEVVVGIVLKRFGA
-333 NTKNTIND
+333 NTKNTIDD
-341 VKSRLVI
+341 VKSRLEI
-348 VQKALPSG
+348 VQKSMPKG
-356 VTIEP
+356 VTIQP

-383 FVLIIIVLLLFLMNV
+383 FVLIIIILFLFLMNV

-404 LLSVPTSILAALAVM
+404 LLSVPISVLSALAVM
-419 QHYGISA
+419 EHYGISA

-459 PDEKRSVALRV
+459 KDGDHGVALRI
-470 TEASKEVA
+470 TEASKEVV

-523 AIFVMPVLATYVF
+523 AIFIMPVLATFVF
-536 TKGIVHKDSPLLA
+536 TKGVVHKESPVLA
-549 PIARAYH
+549 PIAKTYH
-556 DFLERA
+556 RLLRSA
-562 LMARKVVIGGAA
+562 LKARKKVIAGAA
-574 MAFVLTLLTVPFLG
+574 VAFVSTIAIIPFLG

-599 LAIRITLAPSSS
+599 LAIRVTLAPSSS
-611 LEFAKGVGEKLEKV
+611 LSYAKDMGEKLERV
-625 LINNFPEAIYV
+625 LIDNFPEVTYV
-636 SARTG
+636 SARVG
-641 RSEIG
+641 RAEIG

-654 VELFVGLKPVSEWT
+654 VEMFVGLKPVSEWT
-668 SAGNREELQNLM
+668 SASDRPAIQKLM
-680 REKMEVVPGI
+680 REQMEVVPGI
-690 LISFTQPIA
+690 LVAFTQPIA
-699 MRVDELLSGV
+699 MRVDELISGV

-724 LAQKGREIETVAK
+724 LATMGKKIETLTK

-743 DVEMEQIEGE
+743 DVAMEQIEGE
-753 AQLVIRPDRSKLDR
+753 AQLVIRPDRDKLDR
-767 FGIPV
+767 YGIPV
-772 DDVMTL
+772 DDVMSL

-784 GASAGQV
+784 GANAGQV
-791 ISGNERFD
+791 ISGNERYN

-804 AKNYRNNIEAIGS
+804 AKDFRDNAEAIGS
-817 LILQSPDGA
+817 LILQAPDGA

-857 SNIEGRDMGSIV
+857 SNVQDRDMGSLV
-869 SELDQRIQS
+869 AELDQRIQD
-878 EVNLP
+878 EIDLP

-898 RAQAKLMVVV
+898 RAQAKLMIVV
-908 PLSLLMIFLLLYFA
+908 PLSLLMIFILLYFM
-922 FHSVGQAA
+922 FHSMGQAT

-941 GGILALLV
+941 GGILALWA

-976 VDAINRHLGD
+976 VDAINRHIED
-986 SQDINEAIRNGAESR
+986 SRNMDEAICNGAESR

-1009 MIAALGLVPLLL
+1009 MIAGLGLVPLLL

-1028 IQRPLAT
+1028 IQKPLAT

-1042 SSTLLTLFVLPCLYE
+1042 SSTLLTLFVLPCLYA
-1057 RFSGSKVSANRGGW
+1057 RFSKNK
-1071 SPI
+1071 

>member
-1 VLLSLLQ
+1 
-8 SWLNPA
+8 
-14 LKYTTIEVA
+14 
-23 NMFSK
+23 MFSK

-39 VIFLLLGS
+39 VLLLLLGS
-47 VGYAL
+47 MAYAL
-52 FVVPKLNLDAF
+52 FIVPKLNLDAF
-63 PDVTNVQVQINTEAQ
+63 PDVTNVQVTINTEAQ
-78 GLASEEVEQV
+78 GMASEEVEQL

-108 ISRTGLSIVTVVF
+108 ISKTGLSAITVVF

-139 DVSQTVPVWAGTPK
+139 DARQNVPAWAGTPK
-153 VGPNTSGLGQVFQYI
+153 IGPNTSGLGQVFQYI
-168 LKSDVEANFD
+168 IKSDPAAEFD
-178 AITLRALND
+178 ALTLRALND

-214 VQINPEQ
+214 VQLNPEQ
-221 LLSYGLHVDE
+221 LLSYKLHPNDVAK
-231 VVSAIEANNRNAG
+231 AIEANNRNAG

-261 WVPGGEDGLQAIA
+261 WIPSGEDGLKAIA
-274 AIPVKTVNGT
+274 AIPVKTVNGV

-290 VAVVE
+290 VASVA

-305 TMTERSENG
+305 TMTERADDGGVKS
-314 DIKQL
+314 L
-319 GEVVVGIVVKRFGA
+319 GEVVVGIVLKRFGA
-333 NTKNTIND
+333 NTKHTIDD
-341 VKSRLVI
+341 VKARLKI
-348 VQKALPSG
+348 VQKALPRG
-356 VTIEP
+356 VTIQP
-361 FYDQSELID
+361 FYDQSELIN

-383 FVLIIIVLLLFLMNV
+383 FVLIIIVLFLFLMNL

-404 LLSVPTSILAALAVM
+404 LLSVPISVLAALAVM
-419 QHYGISA
+419 QYYGISA

-452 FKHLEKV
+452 FKHLEKT
-459 PDEKRSVALRV
+459 PAGDHGIALRI
-470 TEASKEVA
+470 TEAAKEVA

-488 LLVFTPLFALEGVEG
+488 LLVFTPLFSLEGVEG

-517 FASLLV
+517 FASLLAAV
-523 AIFVMPVLATYVF
+523 FVMPVLATYVF
-536 TKGIVHKDSPLLA
+536 TKGVVHRESPVLA

-556 DFLERA
+556 WLLDKA
-562 LMARKVVIGGAA
+562 LNARKTVVGGAA
-574 MAFVLTLLTVPFLG
+574 LAFVLTLCIVPFLG

-599 LAIRITLAPSSS
+599 LTIRVTLAPSSS
-611 LEFAKGVGEKLEKV
+611 LEYAKGVGQELEQT
-625 LINNFPEAIYV
+625 LMQNFPEITYV

-641 RSEIG
+641 RAEIG

-654 VELFVGLKPVSEWT
+654 VEIFVGLKPASEWT
-668 SAGNREELQNLM
+668 SASNRMQLQKLM
-680 REKMEVVPGI
+680 YEKMQVMPGI

-699 MRVDELLSGV
+699 MRVDELISGV
-709 KAALAIKLFGPDLKV
+709 KAALAIKLFGPDLKI
-724 LAQKGREIETVAK
+724 LAEKGKEIETLTR

-743 DVEMEQIEGE
+743 DVAMEQIEGE
-753 AQLVIRPDRSKLDR
+753 AQLVIRPDRAKLDR
-767 FGIPV
+767 YGIPV

-784 GASAGQV
+784 GVSAGQV
-791 ISGNERFD
+791 IQGNERYN

-804 AKNYRNNIEAIGS
+804 AKTYRDNSEVIGN
-817 LILQSPDGA
+817 LILQAPDGA
-826 WVRLEDVAS
+826 WVRLQDVAS

-842 PMIKRDDVQRRVVIQ
+842 PMIRRDDVQRRVVIQ
-857 SNIEGRDMGSIV
+857 SNVEGRDMGSLV
-869 SELDQRIQS
+869 AELDKRIQN
-878 EVNLP
+878 EIKLP

-898 RAQAKLMVVV
+898 RAQARLMIVV
-908 PLSLLMIFLLLYFA
+908 PLSLLMIFLLLYFM
-922 FHSVGQAA
+922 FHSLGQAT

-941 GGILALLV
+941 GGILALFI

-966 GVAVLNGVVL
+966 GLAVLNGVVL
-976 VDAINRHLGD
+976 VDAINRHLD
-986 SQDINEAIRNGAESR
+986 EHDLNDAVRHGAESR

-1009 MIAALGLVPLLL
+1009 MIAALGLIPLLL

-1028 IQRPLAT
+1028 IQKPLAT

-1057 RFSGSKVSANRGGW
+1057 RFSRRKLNE
-1071 SPI
+1071 